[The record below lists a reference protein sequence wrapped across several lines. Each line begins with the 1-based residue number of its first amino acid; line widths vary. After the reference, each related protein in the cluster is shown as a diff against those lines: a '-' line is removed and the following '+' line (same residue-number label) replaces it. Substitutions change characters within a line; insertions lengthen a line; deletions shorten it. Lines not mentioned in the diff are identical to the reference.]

1 VTVVDTNVLA
11 DALLGVS
18 GVRERAFQLLQEA
31 DEVVVPDLFFAEL
44 ANVVWQY
51 VTRMGLPLARGLE
64 ILDDAE
70 ALVTRSVP
78 ATTLWHRAVELAVEG
93 RHPVYDTLFVALAE
107 AEGTKLVTRDARLRD
122 RFPDLVL
129 GLS

>member
-18 GVRERAFQLLQEA
+18 GVRERALQVLQEA
-31 DEVVVPDLFFAEL
+31 DEIVVPDLFFSEF

-51 VTRMGLPLARGLE
+51 VARAGLPLALGLE

-70 ALVTRSVP
+70 ALVTRSIP
-78 ATTLWHRAVELAVEG
+78 ATSLWHRAVEMAVDR
-93 RHPVYDTLFVALAE
+93 RHSVYNTLFVALAE
-107 AEGTKLVTRDARLRD
+107 AERTKLVTKDARLRE
-122 RFPDLVL
+122 RFPELVQ
-129 GLS
+129 

>member
-1 VTVVDTNVLA
+1 MIVVDTNVLA
-11 DALLGVS
+11 HALLGVS
-18 GVRERAFQLLQEA
+18 GVRERAFQVLQEA
-31 DEVVVPDLFFAEL
+31 DEIVVPDLFFAEF

-51 VTRMGLPLARGLE
+51 VTRAGLPLARGLE

-78 ATTLWHRAVELAVEG
+78 ATSLWHRAVEMAVDR

-107 AEGTKLVTRDARLRD
+107 AERTKLVTRDARLRE
-122 RFPDLVL
+122 RHPEFVQ
-129 GLS
+129 